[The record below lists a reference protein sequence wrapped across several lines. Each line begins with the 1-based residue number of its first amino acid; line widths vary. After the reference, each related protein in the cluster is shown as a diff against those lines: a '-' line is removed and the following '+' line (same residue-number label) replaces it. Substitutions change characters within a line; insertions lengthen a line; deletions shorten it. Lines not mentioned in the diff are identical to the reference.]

1 MRKSKIL
8 LIFMI
13 FIYSLTITACVNL
26 GNNKNNIIAP
36 NNNSCP
42 IQGTWKIDF
51 SNLDKDSKLRLRLKD
66 KDVIINSEYI
76 ILGNEVCKSPEFKVK
91 TVKTEEYFLYKLK
104 LKPNRLNI
112 NKKEIEVISTSWDNN
127 PFYDFI
133 KIDEK
138 KLLVCMDNQLLI
150 LTKKSNDSYIEPKY
164 NIKEKNS
171 SQDIVMPKRY
181 TLLRTGILI
190 GLKSSKEDYVDEY
203 KNEKKYRTI
212 FISSRNRNLKNVI
225 ETQNLF
231 VPRKNGFCEIG
242 VNRINNLNNIQDTI
256 FVNPLYNNY
265 PIKNNFIL
273 EQDIKNRNIYRDI
286 LFVSNDYISIEY
298 NNIHKNQPTELYKV
312 RMLPID
318 NINAMAGVNIGDI
331 IEKDSEK
338 ILASS
343 LESCIKSK
351 DKDIL
356 NKVEKSCRNDSFF
369 LSRRN
374 GHWILKGRLNGIVN
388 KEEYIDFNIN
398 TEIPKKILNYDDLHL
413 SWNSIKSKVPNALD
427 AYTSPNKDLAIITT
441 EKELYVYTMED
452 GKLSNKPIYQ
462 MELDKET
469 VVMAE
474 WATADYV
481 KKWTDTI
488 LKNKNTHIIK

>member
-26 GNNKNNIIAP
+26 DNKNNIVAP

-42 IQGTWKIDF
+42 IEGTWQFDF
-51 SNLDKDSKLRLRLKD
+51 SNLDKDSKLRLRLKN
-66 KDVIINSEYI
+66 KDVIINSKYI
-76 ILGNEVCKSPEFKVK
+76 ILGNEVCKSPDFKVK
-91 TVKTEEYFLYKLK
+91 TVKTEEYFLYKL
-104 LKPNRLNI
+104 RLNP
-112 NKKEIEVISTSWDNN
+112 NKLNLDKKEIEVISTSLDNN

-138 KLLVCMDNQLLI
+138 KLLVYVDNQLLV
-150 LTKKSNDSYIEPKY
+150 LTKKSNSSSIEPKH
-164 NIKEKNS
+164 NIIEKNS
-171 SQDIVMPKRY
+171 QQDIVMPKRY
-181 TLLRTGILI
+181 TLLRTGVLI
-190 GLKSSKEDYVDEY
+190 GLKSSEEDYVDGY

-225 ETQNLF
+225 ETENLF
-231 VPRKNGFCEIG
+231 VPRKDGFCEIG
-242 VNRINNLNNIQDTI
+242 VNRINNLSNIQDNI

-265 PIKNNFIL
+265 PIKNNFRL
-273 EQDIKNRNIYRDI
+273 EQDIKNKSIYRDI

-298 NNIHKNQPTELYKV
+298 NDINKDKPIDLYKV
-312 RMLPID
+312 KMLPID

-331 IEKDSEK
+331 IDKDSEK

-343 LESCIKSK
+343 LESCIRSK

-356 NKVEKSCRNDSFF
+356 NKLERSCRKDSFF

-374 GHWILKGRLNGIVN
+374 GHWILKGRLNGIDD
-388 KEEYIDFNIN
+388 KEEYIDFNIS
-398 TEIPKKILNYDDLHL
+398 TEIPKKILNYDDLNL

-441 EKELYVYTMED
+441 EKELYVYTIED
-452 GKLSNKPIYQ
+452 GKLSNKAIYE
-462 MELDKET
+462 MELNKET

-474 WATADYV
+474 WATADYA
-481 KKWTDTI
+481 KKWTDSI
-488 LKNKNTHIIK
+488 LKNKNAHIIK